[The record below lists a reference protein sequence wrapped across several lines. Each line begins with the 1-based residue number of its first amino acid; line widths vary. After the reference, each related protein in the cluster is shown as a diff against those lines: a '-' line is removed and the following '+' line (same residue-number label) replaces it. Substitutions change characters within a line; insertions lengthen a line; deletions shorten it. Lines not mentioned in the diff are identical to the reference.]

1 LKKYEKM
8 FNNLRS
14 PSKLKDFRRKQAAK
28 TSITRFKKEQR
39 KMEGGPGPLEREI
52 LILIGQFIMFAPSTL
67 KKTCLRLI
75 LTILEFFFFLFF
87 LISLDIHK
95 VVILPFF
102 IASIENFAGFTLLLR
117 LYQAF

>member
-1 LKKYEKM
+1 VGRTGGENEEGK
-8 FNNLRS
+8 LR
-14 PSKLKDFRRKQAAK
+14 DFRRKQAAK

-39 KMEGGPGPLEREI
+39 KMEGGPGSLERETP
-52 LILIGQFIMFAPSTL
+52 LIWIGQFIMFAPIDFEKDVSAFDSDYF
-67 KKTCLRLI
+67 RVS
-75 LTILEFFFFLFF
+75 FFLFFF

-102 IASIENFAGFTLLLR
+102 IASIENFAEFTLLLR